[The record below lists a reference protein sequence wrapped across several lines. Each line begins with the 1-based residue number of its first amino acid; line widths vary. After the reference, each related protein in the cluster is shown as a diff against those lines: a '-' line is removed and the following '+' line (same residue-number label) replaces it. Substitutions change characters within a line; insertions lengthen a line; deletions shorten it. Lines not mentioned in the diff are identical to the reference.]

1 LVLTRPDTLGFVVV
15 ATITDS
21 AKKPRFP
28 VLLKHSHHAA
38 IYKDSTVMFEAVAL
52 LPGAVVAAAW
62 KAQSKPLRA
71 LGETHLQRIL
81 DAVRECDETPNRVR
95 ITLGW
100 KPPQDREFQRF
111 ERKKPRP

>member
-1 LVLTRPDTLGFVVV
+1 MTSPTPGTIYWHQGQGEPKPHLRLVLTRPDTLGFVVV

-28 VLLKHSHHAA
+28 VLLKHNKHAA

-71 LGETHLQRIL
+71 LG
-81 DAVRECDETPNRVR
+81 
-95 ITLGW
+95 
-100 KPPQDREFQRF
+100 
-111 ERKKPRP
+111 